1 MNKQTGKAQSA
12 GLLKRTIFNNRLD
25 LAPLHP
31 LPGFLLI
38 TVSWES
44 HWLLQMAA

>member
-1 MNKQTGKAQSA
+1 MNKQTEKAQSA

-31 LPGFLLI
+31 LPSFLLI